1 MKRFSRR
8 AAALALSLLLALSL
22 VTPALAAGASAYTV
36 TTQLCDNLTLTQ
48 LNSRSGS
55 TRRQQFTLEYQPDG
69 SASPL
74 VLYGDFTENPPWNRW
89 CSTPRIRAT
98 TCWPR

>member
-36 TTQLCDNLTLTQ
+36 ATQLCDNLSLTQ

-55 TRRQQFTLEYQPDG
+55 TRRQDRK
-69 SASPL
+69 S
-74 VLYGDFTENPPWNRW
+74 VV
-89 CSTPRIRAT
+89 
-98 TCWPR
+98 